1 MAAINRERLVSLA
14 QEFVR
19 RSSVTGTE
27 QEMARYAR
35 QRMLEAGFDDAFIDK
50 AGNVVG
56 KISGGGKYRILFDA
70 HIDTVDVGDESKWTY
85 PPFEAH
91 VTGGKLYGRGI
102 ADMKGAL
109 AAMIEAAGTLIADK
123 ASLPGDVYIS
133 GTVSEEI
140 AEGRSFETVL
150 DEVQPDY
157 VVIGE
162 ASELNVK
169 IGQRGRAEVVLEAH
183 GKSAHSSTPELAV
196 NAAEKLAD
204 AVRALRD
211 VKLPERPLLGKA
223 IMALTDVISD
233 PYPGRSVIPFKAHA
247 TYDRRLLTGER
258 EEDVLEPV
266 RAVLARCREADPDF
280 DVEAYLAENEV
291 VTYTGMRIHNR
302 KFFPAWEIGVDDPLA
317 RGTVAAV
324 ETTGLRPA
332 VTAYRFCTNGSS
344 SAGKR
349 GIPTV
354 GFGPGGESMAHT
366 VDENVPCS
374 DLEKAALGYMAIM
387 THDYTAD

>member
-1 MAAINRERLVSLA
+1 MATIDRERLIALA
-14 QEFVR
+14 QGLVQKA
-19 RSSVTGTE
+19 SVTGHE
-27 QEMARYAR
+27 REMAAYVKE
-35 QRMLEAGFDDAFIDK
+35 RMLALGFDEAVIDR

-56 KISGGGKYRILFDA
+56 KICGQGRYRILFDA
-70 HIDTVDVGDESKWTY
+70 HIDTVDIGDQASWSH
-85 PPFEAH
+85 PPYAAE
-91 VTGGKLYGRGI
+91 VEDGKVYGRGI

-109 AAMIEAAGTLIADK
+109 AAMLEAGAALAAEK
-123 ASLPGDVYIS
+123 ERLPGDVYIS

-140 AEGRSFETVL
+140 AEGRSFEVVL

-157 VVIGE
+157 VIIGE

-169 IGQRGRAEVVLEAH
+169 VGQRGRAEVVLESF

-204 AVRALRD
+204 AVTALRQ
-211 VKLPERPLLGKA
+211 VSLPHRPLLGKA
-223 IMALTDVISD
+223 IMTLTDVISD
-233 PYPGRSVIPFKAHA
+233 PYPGLSVIPFRARA
-247 TYDRRLLTGER
+247 TYDRRTLTGEQV
-258 EEDVLEPV
+258 EDVLGPV
-266 RAVLARCREADPDF
+266 QAVLDRCREEDPDF
-280 DVEAYLAENEV
+280 DVRVSLAENQV
-291 VTYTGMRIHNR
+291 TTYTGYTFDNQ
-302 KFFPAWEIGVDDPLA
+302 KFFPAWELDVNHPLA
-317 RGTVAAV
+317 AGTVQAV

-354 GFGPGGESMAHT
+354 GFGPGGENMAHT
-366 VDENVPCS
+366 VDEHVSCC

-387 THDYTAD
+387 QHDYTAD